1 MSWLSAV
8 ALQAAWLCPLCGKL
22 TLAETTN
29 LAATRHVQR
38 AHPATLPDR
47 MTVPDMLALIA
58 RLVPEVALTQHAPN
72 PAGEAGRT
80 VRREPTTT
88 PANLGAV
95 AVLRADDGR
104 EGHSHV
110 MLTRLAECGRIVWE
124 ALDMGTRA
132 EHLPPDGLAWE
143 TETAWLAGAWPDAL
157 AYLDEPDLAWIEG
170 EVSDM
175 LHAFAALARMAKPTR
190 YLCPECRTPM
200 HMGVGDWLICETGA
214 HEHPGPARLESEY
227 RRRPPLSTQMIAEI
241 FGIDQSLLWAWHK
254 RGRIEP
260 TNPGGKPLMW
270 LPWDVVGVLYP
281 DIVADINRR
290 DSDTTA

>member
-1 MSWLSAV
+1 MNPIV
-8 ALQAAWLCPLCGKL
+8 AAIQATWLCPICGTL

-29 LAATRHVQR
+29 LAAIRHVQR
-38 AHPATLPDR
+38 EHPATLPDR
-47 MTVPDMLALIA
+47 MKVPDMLALIA
-58 RLVPEVALTQHAPN
+58 RLLPEVILTRHAPN
-72 PAGEAGRT
+72 PSGESGRV
-80 VRREPTTT
+80 VRRDPMTT

-95 AVLRADDGR
+95 AALRADDGR

-124 ALDMGTRA
+124 ALDMDTRA

-143 TETAWLAGAWPDAL
+143 TETAWLAGVWPDAL

-170 EVSDM
+170 EVSD
-175 LHAFAALARMAKPTR
+175 LCHTFATLARMAKPTR

-200 HMGVGDWLICETGA
+200 HLGVGDWLICETGV
-214 HEHPGPARLESEY
+214 HEHPGPARLEAEY
-227 RRRPPLSTQMIAEI
+227 RRRPPLSTQMVAEV
-241 FGIDQSLLWAWHK
+241 FRIDQSLLWAWHK

-260 TNPGGKPLMW
+260 TNPGCKPLMW

-290 DSDTTA
+290 DSDTTD